1 MKKLL
6 ILGGNS
12 DIGIQLLGNVINY
25 GNFKIHLH
33 YNKKLP
39 KKSSEKTKLIYTM
52 ANKMQILRLIL
63 HKKKLEKYRP
73 DAEGKWVWIPEEE
86 YDGRKYK

>member
-12 DIGIQLLGNVINY
+12 DIGIQLLADVINH
-25 GNFKIHLH
+25 GSFEIHLH

-39 KKSSEKTKLIYTM
+39 KD
-52 ANKMQILRLIL
+52 QIIQTLN
-63 HKKKLEKYRP
+63 
-73 DAEGKWVWIPEEE
+73 
-86 YDGRKYK
+86 

>member
-12 DIGIQLLGNVINY
+12 DIGIQLLGDVINY
-25 GNFKIHLH
+25 GNFEIHLH

-39 KKSSEKTKLIYTM
+39 KKSKFQS
-52 ANKMQILRLIL
+52 
-63 HKKKLEKYRP
+63 
-73 DAEGKWVWIPEEE
+73 
-86 YDGRKYK
+86 